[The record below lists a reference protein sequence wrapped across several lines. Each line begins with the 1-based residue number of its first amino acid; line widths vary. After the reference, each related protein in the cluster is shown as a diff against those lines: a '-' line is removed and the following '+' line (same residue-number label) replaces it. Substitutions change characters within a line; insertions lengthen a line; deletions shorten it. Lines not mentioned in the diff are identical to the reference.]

1 MRSLL
6 AAVLLAFLPIAAL
19 AQPPSPPPDAIEI
32 PGLARIN
39 ASLREILAL
48 LEKQSEAQATDLLM
62 KRVQLA
68 EARLADSNNRLR
80 AATLER
86 RSLEATKTSL
96 EGRIEL
102 LAARMAQAPTEGSP
116 EIEAMSRQA
125 IVEQRRIQQRL
136 AALADEASKVES
148 EISSQSADLVSWQD
162 TLDRAL
168 AKP

>member
-1 MRSLL
+1 MRRLL
-6 AAVLLAFLPIAAL
+6 AVLALAFWPIAVF
-19 AQPPSPPPDAIEI
+19 AQPASPPPVATETV
-32 PGLARIN
+32 GLARVN
-39 ASLREILAL
+39 ASLREILSL
-48 LEKQSEAQATDLLM
+48 LRKQSEVQATELLM

-80 AATLER
+80 AVTAER

-116 EIEAMSRQA
+116 EIEAMSRQV
-125 IVEQRRIQQRL
+125 IVELRRIQQRL
-136 AALADEASKVES
+136 AALAEETSKLES

-168 AKP
+168 AKH